1 MKFIPQHDLMDC
13 GPACLSMIAI
23 HYGKTYDIQYLRE
36 NTFMTREGVTLLGIS
51 QAAEKIGFSTLPAK
65 LTLEKLIGLV
75 ISSQVSLPCI
85 IHWNQNHFVVLRK
98 ISKSPFS
105 RKYVFKL
112 ADPAYG
118 FISLNQQKFEFSYLS
133 GDEEGVALF
142 LEPSTEF
149 TELKVQ
155 KTRKPSISYLLNY
168 LSPFKKQLIAMMLL
182 LLIGSGINL
191 TFPFLTQNLID
202 KGINY
207 KDLNFITLILLA
219 QLALFFGLITF
230 EIIRNRI
237 ALKTGTKLSIRII
250 AGFLKKMLRLPIKF
264 FESKM
269 IGDLQQRIQDNER
282 IENFITSQTI
292 LTAFS
297 IITFSV
303 YFGVLCYYDINIL
316 AIYLI
321 LTAIAVIWSFYWL
334 RKRKIVDYFKFQ
346 EQSKNQSSIY
356 ELINGVSEMKLNQF
370 EAYKCKEW
378 EDIQQKLY
386 KINLRLLKIDQFQ
399 HSGFEFFN
407 QSKNI
412 IVTFLAA
419 YNVVIGQMTLGELM
433 GISYIIGQM
442 NSPVNQLV
450 IFFRSLQDA
459 RLSLERL
466 NEVQNNPDEEQPEQL
481 PLNIYSPMQLK
492 SVTKGITLY
501 NVSFQYQGPLSPF
514 VLKDIDLFIPEGKI
528 TAIVGTSG
536 SGKTTLLK
544 LLLKFFSPVEG
555 TVLYN
560 QDNINQLSAQSLRQ
574 NTGVVMQD
582 GYIFS
587 DTIERNIATGDEDI
601 DPDKLRKATEVAYLD
616 NFIDSLPLGYKTK
629 IGTDGNGISG
639 GQRQRILIARA
650 VYKNPH
656 YIFFD
661 EATSSLDAESE
672 KKIYDNLQRFFHGK
686 TVIIIA
692 HRLSTVKN
700 ADQIIVL
707 KNGMITEKGT
717 HQKLVSNQSEY
728 FNLVRNQLELGE

>member
-13 GPACLSMIAI
+13 GPACISMIAS
-23 HYGKTYDIQYLRE
+23 HYGKSFEIEDLRE
-36 NTFMTREGVTLLGIS
+36 NTFMTREGVTLLGIT
-51 QAAEKIGFSTLPAK
+51 QAAKKIGFSTLPAK
-65 LTLEKLIGLV
+65 LTLEKLIGLA
-75 ISSQVSLPCI
+75 IESQVSLPCI

-98 ISKSPFS
+98 ISKPLFS
-105 RKYVFKL
+105 KNYVFKL

-118 FISLNQQKFEFSYLS
+118 FISITQQKFEFSFLN
-133 GDEEGVALF
+133 GDQEGVVLF
-142 LEPSTEF
+142 LEPSIDF
-149 TELKVQ
+149 SELKQ
-155 KTRKPSISYLLNY
+155 QNPQKPSIRYLLNY
-168 LSPFKKQLIAMMLL
+168 LKPFKKQLFAMILL
-182 LLIGSGINL
+182 LLIGSGINI

-207 KDLNFITLILLA
+207 KDLNFISLILLA
-219 QLALFFGLITF
+219 QLALFFGLITI
-230 EIIRNRI
+230 EIIRNQI
-237 ALKTGTKLSIRII
+237 ALQTGTKLSIRII
-250 AGFLKKMLRLPIKF
+250 AEFLKKLLRLPIRF

-292 LTAFS
+292 LTVFS

-303 YFGVLCYYDINIL
+303 YFGVLCYYDVYIL
-316 AIYLI
+316 AVYFI
-321 LTAIAVIWSFYWL
+321 LTIIAVLWSFFWL

-370 EAYKCKEW
+370 EEYKCKEW

-386 KINLRLLKIDQFQ
+386 KINLRLLRIDQFQ
-399 HSGFEFFN
+399 NSGFEFFN
-407 QSKNI
+407 QFKNI
-412 IVTFLAA
+412 LVTFLAA

-433 GISYIIGQM
+433 SISYIIGQM

-466 NEVQNNPDEEQPEQL
+466 NEVQNKPDEEQPEQL
-481 PLNIYSPMQLK
+481 SLDIHSPKQTK
-492 SVTKGITLY
+492 SVVKGITLK
-501 NVSFQYQGPLSPF
+501 NVSFQYQGPMSPF
-514 VLKDIDLFIPEGKI
+514 VLKNIDLFIPEGKI

-555 TVLYN
+555 KIFYN
-560 QDNINQLSAQSLRQ
+560 QENINILSAKSLRQ

-587 DTIERNIATGDEDI
+587 DTIERNIATGDENI
-601 DPDKLRKATEVAYLD
+601 DPDKLKTAIKVAYLD
-616 NFIDSLPLGYKTK
+616 NFIASLPLGYKTK
-629 IGTDGNGISG
+629 IGADGNGISG
-639 GQRQRILIARA
+639 GQSQRILIARA

-661 EATSSLDAESE
+661 EATSALDSESE
-672 KKIYDNLQRFFHGK
+672 KNIYDNLQRFFHGK
-686 TVIIIA
+686 TVIVIA

-700 ADQIIVL
+700 ADQIVVL
-707 KNGMITEKGT
+707 KNGVITEQGT
-717 HQKLVSNQSEY
+717 HQELVYNQSDY
-728 FNLVRNQLELGE
+728 FNLVKNQLELGD